1 MTFYHRHMSHWQP
14 QGQDLFLT
22 WRLYNSLPEGFHPPK
37 NIETNGKVFVAYD
50 RALDRAQTG
59 PRWLKD
65 PRIVQWVLNALH
77 AAQQSNLLTLRS
89 YVLMTNHVHVLIAP
103 QAPLAKITHQVKG
116 ATAREAN
123 FILSRTGERFWQD
136 ESYDHWVR
144 DCAEFERIRRYI
156 ERNPVVAGLVK
167 KPEDW
172 PWSSAAGGRT
182 GF

>member
-1 MTFYHRHMSHWQP
+1 MTFYYRHMPHWQP
-14 QGQDLFLT
+14 DGRDLFLT
-22 WRLYNSLPEGFHPPK
+22 WRLHNSLPENFRPP
-37 NIETNGKVFVAYD
+37 NDMETNGKVFVAYD
-50 RALDRAQTG
+50 RVWDRAQTG

-65 PRIVQWVLNALH
+65 PRIAECVLNALQS
-77 AAQQSNLLTLRS
+77 AQQNKMLTLRS

-103 QAPLAKITHQVKG
+103 QAPLAKITHQIKG
-116 ATAREAN
+116 STAREAN
-123 FILSRTGERFWQD
+123 LILGRTGSRFWQD

-144 DCAEFERIRRYI
+144 DPAEFERIRRYI

-172 PWSSAAGGRT
+172 PWSSARSRT